1 MKLLNN
7 FVTDLKNLLSKYS
20 INEEVEIRISGLED
34 FDFQINNLIKHEKNK
49 DIDGIRAGVSELLK
63 NEHVIDNYEITEKNF
78 INININLKSFFS

>member
-49 DIDGIRAGVSELLK
+49 NHKQIKSVIKRRK
-63 NEHVIDNYEITEKNF
+63 NKV
-78 INININLKSFFS
+78 